1 MYTPYG
7 LNLQRGEK
15 ILWMGKRCLASL
27 WLPFLI
33 GVITLVIYGIGVLFI
48 AYAIVTWL
56 KVDYVVTDKR
66 VAKVTRHYAF
76 VYLISYD
83 LKEIRHEE
91 IKSVYTIQSKMGKS
105 FYFWDLIIENG
116 QKIVFKGIK
125 EPEEVKRILKSL
137 Q

>member
-27 WLPFLI
+27 WLPFLV

-66 VAKVTRHYAF
+66 VAKVNSS
-76 VYLISYD
+76 LCICIS
-83 LKEIRHEE
+83 
-91 IKSVYTIQSKMGKS
+91 
-105 FYFWDLIIENG
+105 N
-116 QKIVFKGIK
+116 
-125 EPEEVKRILKSL
+125 
-137 Q
+137 